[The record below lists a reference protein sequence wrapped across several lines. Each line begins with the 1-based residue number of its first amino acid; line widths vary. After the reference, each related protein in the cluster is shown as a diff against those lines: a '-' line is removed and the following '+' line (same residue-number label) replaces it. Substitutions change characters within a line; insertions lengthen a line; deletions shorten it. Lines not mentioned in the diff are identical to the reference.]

1 MLLKKRAAL
10 FVAAMA
16 SMLCVATVVPTAVSA
31 TSWPSGQRMLAATT
45 FDFSTLHFTGGGA
58 TIEPA
63 INDANGT
70 LVYLLTPNKVLAH
83 PNAHNVANLYLTV
96 YPAGSGI
103 VPSTLN
109 CAHVPGDNCA
119 DHGPIV
125 AGAAAT
131 IVPTVYGGG
140 VVGHDHLVGIANT
153 QGDFNIIWQP
163 VLVLFTNAHAA
174 TTRLMTLDAINAALA
189 NHDVIEIPLPTL
201 DFNCSV
207 VSASVYDHAT
217 PGPVI
222 FGP

>member
-1 MLLKKRAAL
+1 
-10 FVAAMA
+10 
-16 SMLCVATVVPTAVSA
+16 MLCVATVVPTAVSA